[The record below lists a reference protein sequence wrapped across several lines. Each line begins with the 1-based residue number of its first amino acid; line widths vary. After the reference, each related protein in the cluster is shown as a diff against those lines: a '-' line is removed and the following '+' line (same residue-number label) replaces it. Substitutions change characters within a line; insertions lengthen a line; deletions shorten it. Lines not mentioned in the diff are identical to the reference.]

1 MQPEQSDL
9 SNVLTDEAVLR
20 FLTTNPEFFVN
31 NQDVL
36 PRLRIP
42 HESGKAVS
50 LIEKQVSV
58 LRSKC
63 GTLENSLRD
72 LISVARENENLHQRL
87 HVLLQDIVSAP
98 ALEDIVALTR
108 SSLREN
114 FNADDVHI
122 LLAAEKTPRA
132 KTRKASAT
140 KGKSKSASGTGTES
154 GTASASRA
162 CAARRRKLNAIEGL
176 RVVPQNDK
184 HLKLFADLFES
195 GETQCGLPAAEQLE
209 SFVGKEFSNIAS
221 AALIPLQYERQ
232 LGVVMLTS
240 RDESRFS
247 TGKGVM
253 FLNQLGELLSR
264 RLHSYGVIAPAI
276 KK

>member
-20 FLTTNPEFFVN
+20 FLTTNPEFFVK

-50 LIEKQVSV
+50 LIERQVSV

-87 HVLLQDIVSAP
+87 HVLLQDIVSALS
-98 ALEDIVALTR
+98 LEDIVALTR
-108 SSLREN
+108 NSLREN
-114 FNADDVHI
+114 FNADEVHI
-122 LLAAEKTPRA
+122 LLVADKVPRA
-132 KTRKASAT
+132 KTRKKSATADVGKAGSASA
-140 KGKSKSASGTGTES
+140 G
-154 GTASASRA
+154 RA
-162 CAARRRKLNAIEGL
+162 AATRRRKLNEIEGL
-176 RVVPQNDK
+176 RVIPQNDK
-184 HLKLFADLFES
+184 HLELFAELFES
-195 GETQCGLPAAEQLE
+195 GQTQCGLPAAQHLE
-209 SFVGKEFSNIAS
+209 CFVGKNSSNIAS
-221 AALIPLQYERQ
+221 AALMPLYHERQ

-247 TGKGVM
+247 AGKGVM

-264 RLHSYGVIAPAI
+264 RLHSYGAIAAVT